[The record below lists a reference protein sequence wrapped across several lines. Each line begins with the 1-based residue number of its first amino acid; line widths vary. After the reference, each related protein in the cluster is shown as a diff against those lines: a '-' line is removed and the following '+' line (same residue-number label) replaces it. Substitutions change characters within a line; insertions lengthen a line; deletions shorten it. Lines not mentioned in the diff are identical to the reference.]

1 MWWDGLRVDLGHL
14 PHAIPTADGTGPKGL
29 FKPVRRRFVNL
40 TSAHPELF
48 EIFSTHPPLNAS
60 PPWREL
66 TVFSPGSRLSHMP

>member
-48 EIFSTHPPLNAS
+48 DILDTS
-60 PPWREL
+60 PPERK
-66 TVFSPGSRLSHMP
+66 PPMA